1 MSGGIKSVKVVL
13 RNPLDK
19 ADQID
24 YTIELNGT
32 PLSRDWASALQI
44 ELQSGRLLEK
54 NYCFMG
60 FPHTPRNL
68 SYLCREVNDAI
79 YRINIFNR
87 TGVWQRA
94 GLDPYVIEDYFTPDT
109 VRFGDEYPVGYD
121 ADNLGLSVKHEA
133 MNRLHN
139 YFEVLQGTVNNLSPY
154 YKHADYETKY
164 AIRQLNNICHEAET
178 LILSQ
183 RKQATVPEW
192 IRPSQITTFLQAQ
205 RLHLTDEHRQ
215 GFVENGYDREFGG
228 VYMHWT
234 QIGKTL
240 FEVFRD
246 EHAPELTDTV
256 CEAITH
262 LEYYSGEFDV
272 EWGKTIRYEDNYEWH
287 NQEIDEFT
295 AWLERN
301 NRDPKDAQLSLGYL
315 KIGQVA
321 HRESFGT
328 QHGPTILQQ
337 LSNHLDIYRIE
348 VGDVAGTFD
357 YCWNDHNYKQ
367 MQIDMMKPGYEYSSR
382 G

>member
-183 RKQATVPEW
+183 RKQATVPQW

-205 RLHLTDEHRQ
+205 RWELSNEHRK
-215 GFVENGYDREFGG
+215 GFLTNGYDREFGG

-262 LEYYSGEFDV
+262 LQYYSGEFDV
-272 EWGKTIRYEDNYEWH
+272 EWGESITYGKKYEWH
-287 NQEIDEFT
+287 NREIDAFT
-295 AWLERN
+295 DWLKKN
-301 NRDPKDAQLSLGYL
+301 GRDPKDPQLSLGYL
-315 KIGQVA
+315 KIGQINKKS
-321 HRESFGT
+321 SFGT
-328 QHGPTILQQ
+328 SDISSIHQI
-337 LSNHLDIYRIE
+337 LSNHLDIYQIE
-348 VGDVAGTFD
+348 VGDITGTFD

-367 MQIDMMKPGYEYSSR
+367 MQIDRMKPGYEHSSR